1 MNTLS
6 ITILNSFYLSL
17 LFVLVLLVRILNFPL
32 FSSNLP
38 NQSLR
43 DNFRLSP
50 PSFPLDD
57 HSLLSLLII
66 VYSNTMFTKKIL
78 LEIVALAGPLTII
91 EINLNNTKNV
101 MSEVF
106 QFVRSWIIPKL
117 DIFLVGFICH
127 LFWSEIINLISIFNK
142 IFVLIKSLSLLS
154 SFIINGRLHIE
165 RSDSM
170 RFSRFIIY
178 NWLQKDQKF
187 LNSLRFSFR
196 VSF

>member
-1 MNTLS
+1 MFLS
-6 ITILNSFYLSL
+6 
-17 LFVLVLLVRILNFPL
+17 LLVRILIFPL

-43 DNFRLSP
+43 NNFRLSP

-57 HSLLSLLII
+57 HSFLSLLII

-178 NWLQKDQKF
+178 N
-187 LNSLRFSFR
+187 
-196 VSF
+196 